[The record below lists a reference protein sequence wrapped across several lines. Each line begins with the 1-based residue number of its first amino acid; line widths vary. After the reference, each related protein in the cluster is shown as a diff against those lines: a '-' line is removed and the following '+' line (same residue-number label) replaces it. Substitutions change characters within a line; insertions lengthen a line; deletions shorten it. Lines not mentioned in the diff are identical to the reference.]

1 YGLVQDYE
9 SVAIATEYVE
19 GWSVGTLKVDRPEKR
34 YEVREIEP
42 WVRQT
47 CDALEYAHHEICLV
61 HRDLKP
67 SNILLNAREQIK
79 LTDFAVAHIVRT
91 ALAQQGHLV
100 YGAIAYMSPQQL
112 KGAEASVLDDLYSL
126 GATIYDLLTG
136 TPPFHKGEI
145 MAQVCELSP
154 PSMTE
159 RLHELELTSSIP
171 SFWEESIERCLAKD
185 PAVRPQ

>member
-1 YGLVQDYE
+1 M
-9 SVAIATEYVE
+9 S
-19 GWSVGTLKVDRPEKR
+19 
-34 YEVREIEP
+34 
-42 WVRQT
+42 
-47 CDALEYAHHEICLV
+47 
-61 HRDLKP
+61 
-67 SNILLNAREQIK
+67 
-79 LTDFAVAHIVRT
+79 IVRT

-185 PAVRPQ
+185 PAVRPQSASELGRWLESGQLPMRVGQFTRRWKSVRR